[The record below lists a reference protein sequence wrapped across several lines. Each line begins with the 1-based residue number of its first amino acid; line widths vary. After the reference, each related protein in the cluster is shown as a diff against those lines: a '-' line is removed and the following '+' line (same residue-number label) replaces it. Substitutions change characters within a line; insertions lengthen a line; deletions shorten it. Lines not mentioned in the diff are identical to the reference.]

1 MLNRR
6 LLAVCVFSLLVGG
19 CATAPGSKFTRLEPV
34 AKDKAIVY
42 VYRRSA
48 FFAIGQSF
56 KVDLDQKPVGEI
68 FNASYLML
76 QVAPGQHVV
85 GVRPGGLAKTF
96 VYNVSAEAGKNYF
109 LEFDFNSGP
118 FANLFFLGSEIKQRE
133 QEQAMKDMG
142 DMKSAKQ

>member
-6 LLAVCVFSLLVGG
+6 LLAVCVFSALLAG
-19 CATAPGSKFTRLEPV
+19 CATAPGPKFTSLEPV
-34 AKDKAIVY
+34 AADKANLY

-48 FFAIGQSF
+48 IFAIGQSF
-56 KVDLDQKPVGEI
+56 KVDLDQQPVGQI

-76 QVAPGQHVV
+76 QVPAGQHVV

-118 FANLFFLGSEIKQRE
+118 LANPFFLGSEIKLRE
-133 QEQAMKDMG
+133 QEQAMKEMAE
-142 DMKSAKQ
+142 MNSAKR